1 MEKRRV
7 VITGLGTV
15 NPLGNNTADSWA
27 AAKAGKCGIGPITQF
42 DTTDFKCKL
51 AVEEATETIDGTLHH
66 GDTFFGGG
74 DDEVELLVL
83 YFKVACTTTVNQCL
97 HLRAHGVE
105 VYGSCHDDDV
115 GGNHLF
121 HHFGGIVLLWA
132 GFAVHAAYATSRAV
146 VDVLV
151 FQENLFYLMSGFCGT
166 AHEFVTQ
173 EVGVSIPAGT
183 GGED

>member
-1 MEKRRV
+1 MHGRLV
-7 VITGLGTV
+7 VYLAHLPGTHAINGAAFFGLF
-15 NPLGNNTADSWA
+15 
-27 AAKAGKCGIGPITQF
+27 Q
-42 DTTDFKCKL
+42 

-74 DDEVELLVL
+74 DNEVELLVF
-83 YFKVACTTTVNQCL
+83 YFKVTGTTTVNQCL

-105 VYGSCHDDDV
+105 VDGGCHDDDV

-132 GFAVHAAYATSRAV
+132 GFAVHAAYAASRAV

-151 FQENLFYLMSGFCGT
+151 FQENLFYLMSGLCGT
-166 AHEFVTQ
+166 AHEFIAQ

>member
-1 MEKRRV
+1 MHGRLV
-7 VITGLGTV
+7 VYLAHLPGTHAINGAAFFGLF
-15 NPLGNNTADSWA
+15 
-27 AAKAGKCGIGPITQF
+27 Q
-42 DTTDFKCKL
+42 
-51 AVEEATETIDGTLHH
+51 AVEEATETIDGTFHH

-74 DDEVELLVL
+74 DNEVELLVF
-83 YFKVACTTTVNQCL
+83 YFKVTGTTTVNQCL

-121 HHFGGIVLLWA
+121 HHFGGIVLLRA
-132 GFAVHAAYATSRAV
+132 GFAVHAAYAASRAV

-166 AHEFVTQ
+166 AHEFVAQ
-173 EVGVSIPAGT
+173 VVGVSIPAGT

>member
-1 MEKRRV
+1 MHGRLV
-7 VITGLGTV
+7 VYLAHLPGTHAINGAAFFGLF
-15 NPLGNNTADSWA
+15 
-27 AAKAGKCGIGPITQF
+27 Q
-42 DTTDFKCKL
+42 

-83 YFKVACTTTVNQCL
+83 YFKVACATTVNQCL

-105 VYGSCHDDDV
+105 VDGVAMTMTSAAIIFPPLRRHRP
-115 GGNHLF
+115 LR
-121 HHFGGIVLLWA
+121 A
-132 GFAVHAAYATSRAV
+132 GFAVHAAYAASRAV

-151 FQENLFYLMSGFCGT
+151 FQENLFYLMSGLCGT
-166 AHEFVTQ
+166 AHEFIAQ